1 MKNAMSG
8 SVSYPFIIRLN
19 RVDCITLSS
28 VATTG
33 VAVALALHHQTYLAT
48 SLLFLAMCADALDG
62 MLARKWGLTRNFG
75 RYLDG
80 FMDVLIYLV
89 SPAVVVYQ
97 TGFDGFWGLVLLLV
111 IGAGCVRLAV
121 FNETGNIESE
131 SGLRYLGMPVFWSVF
146 IIAAYQLALLVW
158 EPLLCRVLLSLTLVA
173 FAFCMVIRLPFFKF
187 SSLLQILALTL
198 GGAAV
203 FMILAF
209 REQGLQWP
217 VLPWQLVVWL
227 QLPVVIGGSLHMLVV
242 ARNWLPMLKIPVC
255 RRVFGV
261 NKTWRGFV
269 VMPLLTGVGAVVL
282 APLYPRLAP
291 DWIHQVGIAG
301 WLLLGACLGL
311 AYVLAELPNS
321 FVKRLMG
328 APPGTLPESNRV
340 LFTAFDQLDS
350 ALGMSLA
357 LGLLGYNWPLCIL
370 FLATFPLTAVL
381 VKQVL
386 YKLRLKQTA
395 L

>member
-1 MKNAMSG
+1 MKNAISG
-8 SVSYPFIIRLN
+8 SESYPFIIRLN

-28 VATTG
+28 VMTTG
-33 VAVALALHHQTYLAT
+33 MAVALALHHQTYLAT

-97 TGFDGFWGLVLLLV
+97 TGFDGLWGLFLLLM

-121 FNETGNIESE
+121 FNESGNIESA

-146 IIAAYQLALLVW
+146 IVAAYQLALLAW
-158 EPLLCRVLLSLTLVA
+158 EPLLCRIVLSLVLVV

-187 SSLLQILALTL
+187 SSLLQILGLTL
-198 GGAAV
+198 GGAVGFMMLAV
-203 FMILAF
+203 
-209 REQGLQWP
+209 REQGLQLP
-217 VLPWQLVVWL
+217 ALPWQLVVWL

-242 ARNWLPMLKIPVC
+242 ARNWLPTLKIPVC
-255 RRVFGV
+255 RRAFGG

-269 VMPLLTGVGAVVL
+269 VMPLLTGMGAVVL
-282 APLYPRLAP
+282 APFYPRLAP
-291 DWIHQVGIAG
+291 DWIHHAGTAG

-321 FVKRLMG
+321 FLKRLLG
-328 APPGTLPESNRV
+328 APPGTLPASNRA
-340 LFTAFDQLDS
+340 LFTTLDQLDS

-357 LGLLGYNWPLCIL
+357 LGLLGYNWPLCLL